1 MSSLSS
7 LQPRVLLVEG
17 LDDKHVVMHLRARA
31 ALESQFDVSDKGGID
46 PLLAAIS
53 NEVKVSGRQA
63 VGILMDADDDAQ
75 SRWKAVAGKLRRA
88 NIDLP
93 GSPDP
98 NGTVI
103 DGQPRVGIW
112 LMPNNNVA
120 GELEEFVAS
129 MIPDGDPVWPLAK
142 EYVDRIPTKHRKF
155 SDRKILRA
163 KVHSWLATRTEPRKM
178 GAAIR
183 VGDLNVEALGAV
195 RFLEWLRRLFG

>member
-1 MSSLSS
+1 MLNADTS
-7 LQPRVLLVEG
+7 PRVLLVEG
-17 LDDKHVVMHLRARA
+17 QDDEHIVSHLRERNLSMPEFAIADRQSISKLLRA
-31 ALESQFDVSDKGGID
+31 IAADV
-46 PLLAAIS
+46 LAP
-53 NEVKVSGRQA
+53 GRTA
-63 VGILMDADDDAQ
+63 VGILVDADEDVQ
-75 SRWKAVAGKLRRA
+75 SRWQAVVNRLLRA
-88 NIDLP
+88 NIDSP
-93 GSPDP
+93 ERPDP
-98 NGTVI
+98 SGTII
-103 DGQPRVGIW
+103 DTRPRVGIW
-112 LMPNNNVA
+112 LMPNNETP